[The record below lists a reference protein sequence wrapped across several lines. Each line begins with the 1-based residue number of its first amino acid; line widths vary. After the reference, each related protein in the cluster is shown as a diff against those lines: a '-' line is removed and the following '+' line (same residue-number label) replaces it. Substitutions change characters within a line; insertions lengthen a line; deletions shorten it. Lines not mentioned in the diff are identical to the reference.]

1 MGKIF
6 GDVKGKEQLTPRE
19 AILNRYNS
27 SRASLLFAIVFTV
40 INMILVFCD
49 SSRYFLFSLFVPYF
63 LTYMGMFIT
72 GTLPAEVYG
81 EEFATME
88 FLPPKAM
95 AIMLVAAVVILILYI
110 LSWIFSKK
118 QRVGWLIFAL
128 VMFAIDTVLMLV
140 LQGIAADSII
150 DLAFHGWVIFDLSRG
165 IYAYSQLKRLP
176 QEEVAEADE
185 EAVYETNEEI
195 ACENSPVLRM
205 ADMDTKAKILLETEK
220 DGFVITYRR
229 VKRVNELVINGS
241 VYDEYEALIEN
252 AHVLVGVV
260 GGRTIEAGF
269 DGFRSF
275 IKIDGE
281 IIAKKV
287 RLA

>member
-19 AILNRYNS
+19 AILNRYNN
-27 SRASLLFAIVFTV
+27 SRASLLLAIAFTV

-72 GTLPAEVYG
+72 GTFPAEVYG

-185 EAVYETNEEI
+185 EAVYETDEEI

>member
-6 GDVKGKEQLTPRE
+6 GDVKQGKPLTERE
-19 AILNRYNS
+19 TLQNKYNAARGNLLLAI
-27 SRASLLFAIVFTV
+27 AFTA
-40 INMILVFCD
+40 INMVLVFCD
-49 SSRYFLFSLFVPYF
+49 SSSYFLFSLFVPYF

-88 FLPPKAM
+88 FLPPKAL
-95 AIMLVAAVVILILYI
+95 AIMLVVAVVVLILYI
-110 LSWIFSKK
+110 LSWIFSRKGK
-118 QRVGWLIFAL
+118 GGWLIFAL

-185 EAVYETNEEI
+185 EAVYETDEEI

>member
-19 AILNRYNS
+19 AILNRYDN
-27 SRASLLFAIVFTV
+27 SRANLLFAIVFTAV
-40 INMILVFCD
+40 NMILVFCD
-49 SSRYFLFSLFVPYF
+49 SSSYFLFSLFVPYF

-72 GTLPAEVYG
+72 GTLPAEVYA

-88 FLPPKAM
+88 FLPPKAL

-185 EAVYETNEEI
+185 EAVYETDEEI

>member
-6 GDVKGKEQLTPRE
+6 GDVKQGKPLTERE
-19 AILNRYNS
+19 TLQNKYNAARGNLLLAI
-27 SRASLLFAIVFTV
+27 AFTA
-40 INMILVFCD
+40 INMVLVFCD
-49 SSRYFLFSLFVPYF
+49 SSSYFLFSLFVPYF

-88 FLPPKAM
+88 FLSSKAL
-95 AIMLVAAVVILILYI
+95 AIMLVIAVVVLIVYI
-110 LSWIFSKK
+110 LAWFFSRNGKG
-118 QRVGWLIFAL
+118 GWLIFAL
-128 VMFAIDTVLMLV
+128 VIFVIDTIAMLLV
-140 LQGIAADSII
+140 QGIAVDSIF

-165 IYAYSQLKRLP
+165 IYAYSQLKHLP
-176 QEEVAEADE
+176 QEEVVEADE
-185 EAVYETNEEI
+185 EAVYETDEEI

>member
-63 LTYMGMFIT
+63 LTYMGMLIT

-88 FLPPKAM
+88 FLPPKAL

-110 LSWIFSKK
+110 LSWFFSRKGK
-118 QRVGWLIFAL
+118 GGWLIFAL

-176 QEEVAEADE
+176 QEVAEADE
-185 EAVYETNEEI
+185 EAVYETDEEI

-241 VYDEYEALIEN
+241 VYDEYEALLEN

-269 DGFRSF
+269 DGFRSY

>member
-27 SRASLLFAIVFTV
+27 SRASLLFAIVFTAV
-40 INMILVFCD
+40 NMILVFCD

-88 FLPPKAM
+88 FLSSKAL
-95 AIMLVAAVVILILYI
+95 AIMLVIAVVILIVYI
-110 LSWIFSKK
+110 LVWFFSRNGKG
-118 QRVGWLIFAL
+118 GWLIFSL
-128 VMFAIDTVLMLV
+128 VIFVIDTIAMLLV
-140 LQGIAADSII
+140 QGIAADSIL

-185 EAVYETNEEI
+185 EAVYETDEEI

-205 ADMDTKAKILLETEK
+205 ADMNTKAKILLETEK

-241 VYDEYEALIEN
+241 VYDEYEALLEN

-269 DGFRSF
+269 DGFRSY

>member
-19 AILNRYNS
+19 SILNRYNN
-27 SRASLLFAIVFTV
+27 SRANLLLAIAFTA

-49 SSRYFLFSLFVPYF
+49 SSSYFLFSLFVPYF
-63 LTYMGMFIT
+63 LTYTGMFIT
-72 GTLPAEVYG
+72 GTLPKEVYG

-88 FLPPKAM
+88 FLSSKAL
-95 AIMLVAAVVILILYI
+95 AIMLVIAVVVLIVYI
-110 LSWIFSKK
+110 LAWFFSRNGKG
-118 QRVGWLIFAL
+118 GWLIFAL
-128 VMFAIDTVLMLV
+128 VIFVIDTIAMLLV
-140 LQGIAADSII
+140 QGIAVDSIF

-176 QEEVAEADE
+176 QEEVVEADE
-185 EAVYETNEEI
+185 EAVYETDEEI

-241 VYDEYEALIEN
+241 VYDEYEALLEN

-269 DGFRSF
+269 DGFRSY